1 MMEANRKVKQLD
13 RWAWVVSILVLIGVI
28 MMRRIKISTGMDFSF
43 LPPFHATVNAI
54 TFFVLIAGYRAI
66 RAGEVARHK
75 FRMSLALILS
85 VIFLVS
91 YVVYHITTP
100 ETRFGGEGAIRYLY
114 FFLLITHVLLAAG
127 ILPFILFTFI
137 RGYAG
142 VIDRHRKL
150 ARWVFPV
157 WAYVAA
163 TGPLCYL
170 MLMPY
175 YA

>member
-1 MMEANRKVKQLD
+1 MMEPEQKVKQLD
-13 RWAWVVSILVLIGVI
+13 RWAWVISVLVLIAVL
-28 MMRRIKISTGMDFSF
+28 MMRRIKISTGIDFSF
-43 LPPFHATVNAI
+43 LPPFHASVNAI
-54 TFFVLIAGYRAI
+54 TFIVLIAGYRAI
-66 RAGEVARHK
+66 RAGEIARHK

-85 VIFLVS
+85 VLFLIS

-100 ETRFGGEGAIRYLY
+100 ETRYGGEGIWRIVY
-114 FFLLITHVLLAAG
+114 FFLLLTHVLLAAG

-142 VIDRHRKL
+142 VIERHRKL

-163 TGPLCYL
+163 TGPICYL